1 MKFKIVVFSVAV
13 IARVFSIEI
22 IFVKTATI
30 VAFFFSNASRAVS
43 KSARRCV
50 SIVARRAASKSARRC
65 VSIVARRAASKSA
78 RR

>member
-30 VAFFFSNASRAVS
+30 VAFFFLTQVVRFLNLQGVVFRF
-43 KSARRCV
+43 R
-50 SIVARRAASKSARRC
+50 I
-65 VSIVARRAASKSA
+65 
-78 RR
+78 